1 MEFRAKKCQRQ
12 IKITYEQSL
21 TQENIK
27 DIEREKKANMLFN
40 NLNFNQNFLTFLFQ
54 INFLITYLLFF
65 HAQYL

>member
-27 DIEREKKANMLFN
+27 DIEHEKKANMLFE
-40 NLNFNQNFLTFLFQ
+40 NLFGK
-54 INFLITYLLFF
+54 
-65 HAQYL
+65 